1 MSTFDIVRRI
11 SDKQHLLGS
20 KALVMH
26 EEEARKSN
34 ACQLLTLFAD
44 LAKNAMVKGKILI
57 QTIIGEL
64 FLGSGASAAGE
75 QAVLLFAARMSEIS
89 QCFFHIF
96 QHTALVQRQLLR
108 QLHMIAN

>member
-1 MSTFDIVRRI
+1 MSTFDIIGRI

-44 LAKNAMVKGKILI
+44 LAKNAVVKGKVLI

-64 FLGSGASAAGE
+64 FLGSGASIARE
-75 QAVLLFAARMSEIS
+75 QSVLIFAARLGEVS
-89 QCFFHIF
+89 
-96 QHTALVQRQLLR
+96 
-108 QLHMIAN
+108 